1 MLKLKDF
8 EKPKK
13 QLLKEWKFASEKEH
27 DIKLRAIYYNLKLN
41 INNNLSYEG
50 GESLPQYQDEYS
62 LNKTQLEKL
71 FGLPYTSSGDYAGIW
86 NTNTQARTKY
96 GELLNF
102 RGVALDE
109 DFDTVLIFDRPQKNA
124 IEKTYYFHEYDFMK
138 YQEQEQKR
146 EKAKR
151 YGEFLKICNK
161 VKNKALEILKQYE
174 GKQYGEKT
182 RRTIYEKLTEYAET
196 FGAYAWLNDIKYT
209 PGLEIKKYINEKYFY
224 FDFTKCFYFNFT
236 DDDNKIITPTT
247 NGGGAVQDL
256 AEINANT
263 EFEKAQNLLPKLQKK
278 AGELLALITEYNTHA
293 RKINQTPKATASA
306 HAIDLERL
314 SRGEI

>member
-13 QLLKEWKFASEKEH
+13 QLLKEWKFENEK
-27 DIKLRAIYYNLKLN
+27 DYNIKLSAIYHDLKLN
-41 INNNLSYEG
+41 INHNLSYEG
-50 GESLPQYQDEYS
+50 GESLPQYGNEYS

-86 NTNTQARTKY
+86 NTNTQARTKH

-124 IEKTYYFHEYDFMK
+124 VEKVYYFHEYDFMK

-146 EKAKR
+146 EQAKQ
-151 YGEFLKICNK
+151 YGEFIKICNK

-174 GKQYGEKT
+174 GKQHGEKT
-182 RRTIYEKLTEYAET
+182 KRTIYEKLNEYAKT
-196 FGAYAWLNDIKYT
+196 LGASAWLYKTDYT
-209 PGLEIKKYINEKYFY
+209 QELEIKKNNNTKYFY
-224 FDFTKCFYFNFT
+224 FNFV
-236 DDDNKIITPTT
+236 DDYNTIITPTT
-247 NGGGAVQDL
+247 NGGGCVQDL
-256 AEINANT
+256 EEINANA

-293 RKINQTPKATASA
+293 RKINQTPKATESA
-306 HAIDLERL
+306 YSIDLERL